1 MTTTQAHIRRSQDI
15 TTRRMRAGDSTRVF
29 AVSALF
35 VTPLAFA
42 TALLLA
48 LPAGAGNAAIIA
60 LVPAL
65 FTAGF
70 FGGLY
75 WLAIAVNQDE
85 RMSVPA
91 TATDHNWR
99 PASGSRAA

>member
-1 MTTTQAHIRRSQDI
+1 MTTTEPLIARSQA
-15 TTRRMRAGDSTRVF
+15 TTRRMRARDPKRVF
-29 AVSALF
+29 AVSALV

-42 TALLLA
+42 ATLLLA

-65 FTAGF
+65 FTAVF

-75 WLAIAVNQDE
+75 WLAVAVKREE
-85 RMSVPA
+85 RMARPA
-91 TATDHNWR
+91 TAAYHNWR
-99 PASGSRAA
+99 SAPESRAA

>member
-1 MTTTQAHIRRSQDI
+1 MTTTQAHIPRSQA
-15 TTRRMRAGDSTRVF
+15 TVRRMRAGDSKRVF
-29 AVSALF
+29 AVSTLL

-42 TALLLA
+42 ATLLLA

-60 LVPAL
+60 VVPAL

-75 WLAIAVNQDE
+75 WLAVAVKRDE
-85 RMSVPA
+85 AMALPA
-91 TATDHNWR
+91 AVTYHNWR
-99 PASGSRAA
+99 SAPGSRAA

>member
-1 MTTTQAHIRRSQDI
+1 MTTTQAHITRSQA
-15 TTRRMRAGDSTRVF
+15 TTRRMRAGDSKRVF
-29 AVSALF
+29 AVSALL

-42 TALLLA
+42 ATLLLA
-48 LPAGAGNAAIIA
+48 LPAGAGNAATIA

-75 WLAIAVNQDE
+75 WLAVAVKRDE
-85 RMSVPA
+85 RMALPA
-91 TATDHNWR
+91 TTTDHNRR
-99 PASGSRAA
+99 PVSGSRAA

>member
-1 MTTTQAHIRRSQDI
+1 MTTTQPLIARSQA
-15 TTRRMRAGDSTRVF
+15 TTRRMRAGDSKRIF
-29 AVSALF
+29 AVGALV

-42 TALLLA
+42 ATLLLA
-48 LPAGAGNAAIIA
+48 LPTGAANAAIIA

-75 WLAIAVNQDE
+75 WLAVAVEGDE
-85 RMSVPA
+85 RMALPA
-91 TATDHNWR
+91 TAASHNWG
-99 PASGSRAA
+99 PARGSRAA

>member
-1 MTTTQAHIRRSQDI
+1 MPTTQAHIIRSRA
-15 TTRRMRAGDSTRVF
+15 TVRGMRAGDSNRVF
-29 AVSALF
+29 AVSALLI
-35 VTPLAFA
+35 TPLAFA
-42 TALLLA
+42 ATLLLA

-75 WLAIAVNQDE
+75 WLAVAVKRDE
-85 RMSVPA
+85 RMALPASATYHKSRPA
-91 TATDHNWR
+91 TA
-99 PASGSRAA
+99 SRAA

>member
-1 MTTTQAHIRRSQDI
+1 MTTTQAHITRSQA
-15 TTRRMRAGDSTRVF
+15 TVGRMRAGDPERVF
-29 AVSALF
+29 AVSALL

-42 TALLLA
+42 ATLLLA

-75 WLAIAVNQDE
+75 WLAVAVTRDE
-85 RMSVPA
+85 RMALPA
-91 TATDHNWR
+91 TATHHSWR
-99 PASGSRAA
+99 PASRSRAA